1 MWLQI
6 NDASGELTLKEGML
20 EAIKH
25 SVILGLA
32 ESTHSMLEVISVQAP
47 CHWKNLEGDF
57 LIASSTGLKTATKS
71 PLNS

>member
-20 EAIKH
+20 EAIQH

-47 CHWKNLEGDF
+47 FHWINLESDL
-57 LIASSTGLKTATKS
+57 LIA
-71 PLNS
+71 